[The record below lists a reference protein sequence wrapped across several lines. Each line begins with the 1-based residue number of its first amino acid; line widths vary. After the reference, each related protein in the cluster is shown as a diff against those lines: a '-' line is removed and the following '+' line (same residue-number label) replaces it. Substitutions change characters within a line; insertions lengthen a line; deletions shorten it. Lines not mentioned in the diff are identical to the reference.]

1 MTWHSP
7 VVLWFG
13 LAVLVVA
20 GVLVVGWRLRE
31 RATRR
36 FGEPTALQSLRV
48 GRSGPL
54 RAARGVL
61 LVLGLFLVV
70 GALAGP
76 QYGSRT
82 RVLRQRGI
90 DVVVALDFSK
100 SMLARD
106 VSPNRSERAKVEL
119 TRFIEELGGDRV
131 GVVAFAGET
140 MQFPL
145 TTDYAAVQLFL
156 RDLTPLDMPVGGT
169 AIGRALVAAGRLLER
184 SSRAPEGLTE
194 AEWADT
200 RPARVVVLMTDGEDH
215 EGDPVQ
221 AARNLAAEGVKIFV
235 VGIGSRT
242 GEPIPTYSEDGTWT
256 GYMRDAEGNVVTTSL
271 TAENEVQLQEIAA
284 ATGGRYLRAED
295 GGVGVDQVAREIRTL
310 QQGERESRRVTVH
323 ENRFAL
329 ALLPGFLLLV
339 LEALLPEAWLLRRRR
354 LAGGRPQGR
363 LGRLARAG
371 DEREAAKA

>member
-7 VVLWFG
+7 VVLWFM
-13 LAVLVVA
+13 LAVLVTV
-20 GVLVVGWRLRE
+20 GVLVAGWQLRE
-31 RATRR
+31 GALRR
-36 FGEPTALQSLRV
+36 FGQPDALRSLRV

-54 RAARGVL
+54 RAARAVL
-61 LVLGLFLVV
+61 LVLGLVLVV
-70 GALAGP
+70 MALAGP

-106 VSPNRSERAKVEL
+106 VSPNRSERAKVEI

-169 AIGRALVAAGRLLER
+169 AIGRALVSAGRLLER
-184 SSRAPEGLTE
+184 SSRPPEGVTE
-194 AEWADT
+194 AEWTDT

-215 EGDPVQ
+215 EGEPVQ
-221 AARNLAAEGVKIFV
+221 AARDLAAAGVKIFV

-256 GYMRDAEGNVVTTSL
+256 GYMRDNDGNVVTTAL
-271 TAENEVQLQEIAA
+271 TAENEVQLQAIAE
-284 ATGGRYLRAED
+284 ATGGRYLRAEA

-323 ENRFAL
+323 ENRYAL
-329 ALLPGFLLLV
+329 ALLPAFLLLV
-339 LEALLPEAWLLRRRR
+339 LEGLLPEAWLLRRRR
-354 LAGGRPQGR
+354 
-363 LGRLARAG
+363 RLAPVK
-371 DEREAAKA
+371 DERKATRS